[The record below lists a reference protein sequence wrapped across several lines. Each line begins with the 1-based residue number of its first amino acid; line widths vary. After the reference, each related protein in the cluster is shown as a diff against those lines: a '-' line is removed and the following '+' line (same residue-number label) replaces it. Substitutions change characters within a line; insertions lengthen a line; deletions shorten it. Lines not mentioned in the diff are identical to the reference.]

1 MLWDWVWSSHHKS
14 VQGTGSE
21 QKEPVLLAE
30 QGVEV
35 CVGVCVWGGVCCVS

>member
-1 MLWDWVWSSHHKS
+1 MS

-30 QGVEV
+30 HGV
-35 CVGVCVWGGVCCVS
+35 VGVGTFCVS